1 MSDRESGHETGG
13 PADTADRA
21 DRADRAGTSAP
32 VLAPV
37 LALALAMDRNR
48 LIGANGALPWR
59 IPGELAH
66 FKRVTMGKPIVM
78 GRKTFESIGRPLP
91 GRPNLVVSR
100 DARWRA
106 EGVTAFAS
114 LEAAL
119 EAGRRESIASGVDE
133 LVVIGG
139 AALCRDAMPLAQR
152 FHLTLVDAE
161 FEGDTWLDTFEW
173 SHWREVS
180 RHSPDPAGTAGTQ
193 VHYLELE
200 RLER

>member
-1 MSDRESGHETGG
+1 VSDGESDHESGRETVG
-13 PADTADRA
+13 PADRA
-21 DRADRAGTSAP
+21 DGAGTSAP

-37 LALALAMDRNR
+37 LSMALAMDRNR
-48 LIGANGALPWR
+48 LIGANGALPWH

-91 GRPNLVVSR
+91 GRPNLVVTR

-106 EGVTAFAS
+106 EGVTAFTS

-119 EAGRRESIASGVDE
+119 EAGRQEAIASGVDE

-139 AALCRDAMPLAQR
+139 AALCRDAMPHAER

-173 SHWREVS
+173 SRWREVS
-180 RHSPDPAGTAGTQ
+180 RQSPDPESTGGTQ